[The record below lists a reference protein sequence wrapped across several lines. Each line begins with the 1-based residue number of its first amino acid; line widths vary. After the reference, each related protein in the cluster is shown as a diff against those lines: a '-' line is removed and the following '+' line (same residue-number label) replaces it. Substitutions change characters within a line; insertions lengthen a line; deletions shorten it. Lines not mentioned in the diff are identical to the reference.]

1 MGLESFEGRGRV
13 GKSAKTTR
21 PPTIPP
27 ELWQKTSPN
36 DKEAAIKDYLAQLAA
51 DKAAHATIA
60 APAPGLTTGQPGEF
74 MTGWQASL
82 LTNDDIPR
90 LPRSLAPCYHSRH
103 RKTSVPTKH
112 LPTPTRHTYT
122 S

>member
-1 MGLESFEGRGRV
+1 MGLESFDGRGRV

-27 ELWQKTSPN
+27 ELWQKASPSE
-36 DKEAAIKDYLAQLAA
+36 KEDAIKIYLAQLAA
-51 DKAAHATIA
+51 DKIAYATIT
-60 APAPGLTTGQPGEF
+60 APAPGLTTGQPGKC

-82 LTNDDIPR
+82 LTDDDIPR
-90 LPRSLAPCYHSRH
+90 LPREFRSLR
-103 RKTSVPTKH
+103 TSP
-112 LPTPTRHTYT
+112 R